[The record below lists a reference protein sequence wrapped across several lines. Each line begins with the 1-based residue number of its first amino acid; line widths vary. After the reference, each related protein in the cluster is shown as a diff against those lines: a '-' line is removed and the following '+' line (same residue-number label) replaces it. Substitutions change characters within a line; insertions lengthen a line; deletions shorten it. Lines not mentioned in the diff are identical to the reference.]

1 MADSS
6 TPHPPPPPSLV
17 AAPKNARSNNTAR
30 SAPRRRVQSYIA
42 DHPDKLIWRSESDHQ
57 FFLMHD
63 IERPC
68 IVVLPCI
75 AVRTLADL
83 SADELHSFWS
93 DIAHFTRS
101 QIAASR
107 QVLVHSND
115 WRISPRVHAKI
126 SLTTQD
132 AARLM
137 SCMPPPFVAAV

>member
-1 MADSS
+1 MAD
-6 TPHPPPPPSLV
+6 TAPPPPPPSLV
-17 AAPKNARSNNTAR
+17 AVNTFKNTRQFNAR
-30 SAPRRRVQSYIA
+30 SAPRRRVQSYIS
-42 DHPDKLIWRSESDHQ
+42 DHPDKLIWLSESNHQ

-63 IERPC
+63 LERPC
-68 IVVLPCI
+68 IVVLPCV
-75 AVRTLADL
+75 AVRSLADL

-101 QIAASR
+101 QVVASR

-137 SCMPPPFVAAV
+137 SCMPPPFASAV